1 MSISIRPRRS
11 FLYMPGSNAR
21 ALDKGRRLAADALIM
36 DLEDSIAPD
45 TKKEARATIVREL
58 SRGGYGRR
66 EILVRI
72 NPLDTQWGR
81 DDITALTQTS
91 ADALL
96 VPKVA
101 TVADVLAVDSAMAA
115 AGAPNTMKIWCMI
128 ESPLAILNVRDIAC
142 ASPRLGGFVM
152 GTSDLVKDI
161 RALHTAE
168 RLPLVTSLG
177 LAILAARAYD
187 LAIVDGVHLDLND
200 DAGFEASCR
209 QGREFG
215 FDGKSLIHPKTLDA
229 ANALFGPSDDDIAH
243 ARKVIEAFD
252 DAIASGKGVAVL
264 DGNLVEN
271 LHAQSARQLLDLA
284 NNIAALQADIAA

>member
-1 MSISIRPRRS
+1 MSISSRPRRS

-45 TKKEARATIVREL
+45 AKTEARTTIVDEL
-58 SRGGYGRR
+58 AKGGYGRR

-72 NPLDTQWGR
+72 NGLDTVWGQ
-81 DDITALTQTS
+81 DDITAIAGTV
-91 ADALL
+91 ADAIL

-101 TVADVLAVDSAMAA
+101 TVSDVLSVDTAMAA
-115 AGAPNTMKIWCMI
+115 AGAPDDMAIWCMI
-128 ESPLAILNVRDIAC
+128 ESPLAILNIREIAA

-161 RALHTAE
+161 GALHTAD

-177 LAILAARAYD
+177 MTVLAARAYG
-187 LAIVDGVHLDLND
+187 LAIIDGVHLNLGD
-200 DAGFEASCR
+200 DAGFAASCR

-215 FDGKSLIHPKTLDA
+215 FDGKSLIHPKTLAA
-229 ANALFGPSDDDIAH
+229 ANAAFGPSESDIDH
-243 ARKVIEAFD
+243 ARQVIETFEA
-252 DAIASGKGVAVL
+252 ALAEGKGVAL
-264 DGNLVEN
+264 LNGKLIEN
-271 LHAQSARQLLDLA
+271 LHAETARQVLA
-284 NNIAALQADIAA
+284 LADNIAALDADITD